1 MIVLAP
7 SQGHSQDLSK
17 GGGAHRD
24 YSTGIPSGDRRLYM
38 VYTAALP
45 HVSAG
50 SVVLSWHEGPY

>member
-7 SQGHSQDLSK
+7 SQGRSRDLSK
-17 GGGAHRD
+17 GGGHRD
-24 YSTGIPSGDRRLYM
+24 YSTGTPSGDRRLYM